1 MKNVGII
8 VAALAGVVAGA
19 AIGVLFAPERG
30 EDTREK
36 IADFLKSTCPKITKE
51 RLEELAEQIAGEIR
65 ES

>member
-36 IADFLKSTCPKITKE
+36 IADFIKSKCPKDRK
-51 RLEELAEQIAGEIR
+51 
-65 ES
+65 SVV

>member
-36 IADFLKSTCPKITKE
+36 IADFIKSKCPKMEKE

>member
-1 MKNVGII
+1 M
-8 VAALAGVVAGA
+8 LFRSVAGA

-36 IADFLKSTCPKITKE
+36 IADFIKSKCPKMKKE

>member
-19 AIGVLFAPERG
+19 AIGVLFEPDRG

-36 IADFLKSTCPKITKE
+36 IADFIKSKCPKMKKE